1 MNIQRKVEKMK
12 KLRLDLENCY
22 GIKRMKETI
31 EYSNNNVS
39 IIYAPNGTMKSSLA
53 KTFEAIRDDRQV
65 EEKIYGFKSSCSIS
79 DEDNVAISKE
89 QIIVINPF
97 DENAYEGQ
105 GLLMANEPLRK
116 AYLKIHDSIESKKES
131 LYSKIKEKFGYSNR
145 NNFDVKNTM
154 LNDWGLTVKK
164 EYDCLI
170 KIKELLHDPMM
181 NCSLHEDDID
191 YASLFNDKV
200 YSMMKTGKTG
210 ELIEEYENKYRE
222 LVDKSL
228 YMQQGIIDHNNYGNI
243 SNALNANGFFAANN
257 EVVLKAKDGS
267 TSITLKEQ
275 KELDDLI
282 KKEKEQVLNSR
293 EIKELFEKINK
304 AISKNKDTQAFNAF
318 LQTHQ
323 DIIVEYKD
331 IDLFKKKVWV
341 KVFLYYERLLDE
353 LIDDYNKA
361 QEDLKKL
368 RDDAREQVTDW
379 KKALDLFKE
388 RFFVPFSIE
397 PSNQEDVI
405 LNMELPSFKYIFSDS
420 RGEKEVTKDNLLNIL
435 STGERRAYYILNMI
449 FQILVAKK
457 QGKECLVVLDDIS
470 ESFDYK
476 NKYAIIEYISDI
488 SEYTDANG
496 EKLFKIL
503 LLTHNFD
510 FYRTVSS
517 RITKRGNSF
526 IAFVDSD
533 KIKLEKGQYTKNIF
547 MHYKN
552 TLVKKYS
559 DNIMVA
565 SIPFVRNLIEYT
577 EGDDNEDYLTLTS
590 VLHYKENTRE
600 ITLNQIQD
608 IFNKYWCKKEPT
620 TFAVGRE
627 SELVYDILMQESEKI
642 TDIEKL
648 EIENKLILSMAIR
661 LIGEEYMQN
670 KIISDVANG
679 KDILKG
685 IFSNKNQSAWLI
697 KEYKK
702 HINDDAMNT
711 LEIVAMITPENIHLN
726 SFMFEPI
733 LDMSLKY
740 LYKIYN
746 DVKRCHSFNYQ

>member
-1 MNIQRKVEKMK
+1 MQELK
-12 KLRLDLENCY
+12 LDLENCY
-22 GIKRMKETI
+22 GIKKMNETI
-31 EYSNNNVS
+31 DYSNNNVA

-116 AYLKIHDSIESKKES
+116 AYLNIHDSIESKKES

-181 NCSLHEDDID
+181 NCQLHEDDID

-282 KKEKEQVLNSR
+282 KKEKEQVLNSK

-304 AISKNKDTQAFNAF
+304 TISKNKDTQAFNAF

-341 KVFLYYERLLDE
+341 KVFFYYEHLLDE

-420 RGEKEVTKDNLLNIL
+420 RGKKEVTKDNLLNVL

-488 SEYTDANG
+488 SEYTDAND

-642 TDIEKL
+642 KYIEKL
-648 EIENKLILSMAIR
+648 DIENKLILSMAIR
-661 LIGEEYMQN
+661 LMGEEYMQN
-670 KIISDVANG
+670 KIISDLSNG
-679 KDILKG
+679 QDILKD
-685 IFSNKNQSAWLI
+685 IFSKKNQSAWLI

-733 LDMSLKY
+733 LDMSLKH

-746 DVKRCHSFNYQ
+746 DVKALS

>member
-1 MNIQRKVEKMK
+1 MQ
-12 KLRLDLENCY
+12 KLKLDLQNCY
-22 GIKRMKETI
+22 GIKQMNETI
-31 EYSNNNVS
+31 DYSNNNVA

-65 EEKIYGFKSSCSIS
+65 EEKIYGLKSLYSIS
-79 DEDNVAISKE
+79 DEDNVALSKE
-89 QIIVINPF
+89 KIIVINPF

-105 GLLMANEPLRK
+105 GLLMANEPLRI
-116 AYLKIHDSIESKKES
+116 AYLNIHATIESKKES
-131 LYSKIKEKFGYSNR
+131 LYSKIKETLGYSNR

-154 LNDWGLTVKK
+154 LNDWGFTVRK
-164 EYDCLI
+164 EYDCLNTI
-170 KIKELLHDPMM
+170 KDLLHDPIMK
-181 NCSLHEDDID
+181 CSLHEDDID

-200 YSMMKTGKTG
+200 YLMMKNGETG
-210 ELIEEYENKYRE
+210 ELLEEYEKKYRE

-243 SNALNANGFFAANN
+243 SIALNANGFFAANN

-267 TSITLKEQ
+267 TSKTLKGQ

-282 KKEKEQVLNSR
+282 NKEKEQVLNSK
-293 EIKELFEKINK
+293 EIIDLFEKINK

-341 KVFLYYERLLDE
+341 KAFLYYEHLLDE
-353 LIDDYNKA
+353 LINDYNKA

-420 RGEKEVTKDNLLNIL
+420 RGKKEVTKDDLLNVL

-457 QGKECLVVLDDIS
+457 QGKECFVVLDDIS

-488 SEYTDANG
+488 SEYTDAND

-517 RITKRGNSF
+517 RITKPGNSF
-526 IAFVDSD
+526 IAFADSD

-547 MHYKN
+547 MYYKKS
-552 TLVKKYS
+552 LVNKYS

-590 VLHYKENTRE
+590 VLHYKENTRK
-600 ITLNQIQD
+600 ITLKQIQD
-608 IFNKYWCKKEPT
+608 IFNKYWFKKEPT
-620 TFAVGRE
+620 TFAVDRE
-627 SELVYDILMQESEKI
+627 SESVYDILIQESEKI

-702 HINDDAMNT
+702 HINDDAMNI

-733 LDMSLKY
+733 LDMSLKH
-740 LYKIYN
+740 LYKIYY
-746 DVKRCHSFNYQ
+746 DVKALL

>member
-1 MNIQRKVEKMK
+1 MK
-12 KLRLDLENCY
+12 KLKIDLENCY
-22 GIKRMKETI
+22 GIKRMNETI
-31 EYSNNNVS
+31 DYSNNNVS

-53 KTFEAIRDDRQV
+53 KTFEAIKDDKQV
-65 EEKIYGFKSSCSIS
+65 EERIYGFKSSCNIS
-79 DEDNVAISKE
+79 DEDNATISKD

-105 GLLMANEPLRK
+105 GLLMANESLRK
-116 AYLKIHDSIESKKES
+116 AYLDIHESIDSKKES
-131 LYSKIKEKFGYSNR
+131 LYSRIKEALGYSTR
-145 NNFDVKNTM
+145 SSFDVKNTM
-154 LNDWGLTVKK
+154 LNDWELTAKN

-170 KIKELLHDPMM
+170 NIQGLLHDPQMA
-181 NCSLHEDDID
+181 CSLHEDDLD
-191 YASLFNDKV
+191 YALLFNDKV
-200 YSMMKTGKTG
+200 YSMMKTGTTAD
-210 ELIEEYENKYRE
+210 LIEEYENKYRE

-243 SNALNANGFFAANN
+243 SNALDTNGFFAANN
-257 EVVLKAKDGS
+257 EVILKAKDGS
-267 TSITLKEQ
+267 ESITLKNQ
-275 KELDDLI
+275 KELDDII
-282 KKEKEQVLNSR
+282 KKEKEQVLNSK

-304 AISKNKDTQAFNAF
+304 AISKSKDTQAFNAF
-318 LQTHQ
+318 LQTHP
-323 DIIVEYKD
+323 DIIVECKN

-341 KVFLYYERLLDE
+341 KAFLCYEHLLDE
-353 LIDDYNKA
+353 LINDYNAA
-361 QEDLKKL
+361 QEELRKL
-368 RDDAREQVTDW
+368 RDDARDQVTDW

-388 RFFVPFSIE
+388 RFFVPFSIY

-405 LNMELPSFKYIFSDS
+405 LNMEMPSFKYIFSDS
-420 RGEKEVTKDNLLNIL
+420 RGEKEVSKDDLLDVL

-449 FQILVAKK
+449 FQILVAKE
-457 QGKECLVVLDDIS
+457 QGKEYMLVLDDIS

-496 EKLFKIL
+496 DKVFKIL

-517 RITKRGNSF
+517 RITKPGNAF

-547 MHYKN
+547 RHYKKELLN
-552 TLVKKYS
+552 NYS

-577 EGDDNEDYLTLTS
+577 EGVDNEDYLTLTS
-590 VLHYKENTRE
+590 VLHYKENTRA

-608 IFNKYWCKKEPT
+608 IFNKYWCKNEPT
-620 TFAVGRE
+620 AFAAGRE
-627 SELVYDILMQESEKI
+627 DVLVYDILMQESEKI

-661 LIGEEYMQN
+661 LKGEAHMQKKLKDNLPNGQEILNDIFN
-670 KIISDVANG
+670 KN
-679 KDILKG
+679 
-685 IFSNKNQSAWLI
+685 NQSARLI
-697 KEYKK
+697 KEYRK
-702 HINDDAMNT
+702 HINDKAMNT

-740 LYKIYN
+740 LYKTYN
-746 DVKRCHSFNYQ
+746 DVKALE

>member
-1 MNIQRKVEKMK
+1 MQELK
-12 KLRLDLENCY
+12 LDLENCY
-22 GIKRMKETI
+22 GIKKMKETI
-31 EYSNNNVS
+31 DYSNNNVA

-116 AYLKIHDSIESKKES
+116 AYLNIHDSIESKKES

-154 LNDWGLTVKK
+154 LNDWGFAVKK

-170 KIKELLHDPMM
+170 KIKELLHDPMI
-181 NCSLHEDDID
+181 NCPLHEDDID

-282 KKEKEQVLNSR
+282 KKGKEQVLNSK

-420 RGEKEVTKDNLLNIL
+420 RGEKEVTKDNLLNVL

-488 SEYTDANG
+488 SEYTDAND

-533 KIKLEKGQYTKNIF
+533 RIKLEKGQYTKNIF

-661 LIGEEYMQN
+661 LMGEEYMQN
-670 KIISDVANG
+670 KIISDLSNG
-679 KDILKG
+679 QDILKD
-685 IFSNKNQSAWLI
+685 IFSKKNQSAWLI

-702 HINDDAMNT
+702 HINDDAINT

-733 LDMSLKY
+733 LDMSLKH

-746 DVKRCHSFNYQ
+746 DVKALS

>member
-1 MNIQRKVEKMK
+1 MFKLTRKVGKMQ
-12 KLRLDLENCY
+12 KLKLDLENCY
-22 GIKRMKETI
+22 GIKKMNETI
-31 EYSNNNVS
+31 DYLNNNVA

-79 DEDNVAISKE
+79 DEYNIAISKE
-89 QIIVINPF
+89 EIIVINPF

-116 AYLKIHDSIESKKES
+116 AYLNIHDSIESKKES

-154 LNDWGLTVKK
+154 LNDWELTAKK

-170 KIKELLHDPMM
+170 KIKKLLHDPIM
-181 NCSLHEDDID
+181 NCPLPEDDID

-243 SNALNANGFFAANN
+243 SNALNANGFFVANN

-282 KKEKEQVLNSR
+282 KKEKEQVLNSK

-304 AISKNKDTQAFNAF
+304 AISKNKDTQAFNVF

-341 KVFLYYERLLDE
+341 KVFLYYEYLLDE

-420 RGEKEVTKDNLLNIL
+420 RGEKEVTKDNLLNVL

-457 QGKECLVVLDDIS
+457 QGKECLIVLDDIS

-488 SEYTDANG
+488 SEYTDAND
-496 EKLFKIL
+496 EKSFKIL

-517 RITKRGNSF
+517 RITKPGNSF

-533 KIKLEKGQYTKNIF
+533 RIRLEKGQYTKNIF

-590 VLHYKENTRE
+590 VLHYKENTEE

-608 IFNKYWCKKEPT
+608 IFNKYWFKKEPT
-620 TFAVGRE
+620 TFAEGRE
-627 SELVYDILMQESEKI
+627 SELVYHILMQESEKI

-661 LIGEEYMQN
+661 LISEAYMQN
-670 KIISDVANG
+670 KIISDLSNG
-679 KDILKG
+679 QDILKD
-685 IFSNKNQSAWLI
+685 IFSKKNQSAWLI

-733 LDMSLKY
+733 LDMSLKH

-746 DVKRCHSFNYQ
+746 DVKALS

>member
-1 MNIQRKVEKMK
+1 MQ
-12 KLRLDLENCY
+12 KLKLDLQNCY
-22 GIKRMKETI
+22 GIKQMNETI
-31 EYSNNNVS
+31 DYSNNNVA

-65 EEKIYGFKSSCSIS
+65 EEKIYGLKSLYSIS
-79 DEDNVAISKE
+79 DEDNVALSKE
-89 QIIVINPF
+89 KIIVINPF

-105 GLLMANEPLRK
+105 GLLMANEPLRI
-116 AYLKIHDSIESKKES
+116 AYLNIHATIESKKES
-131 LYSKIKEKFGYSNR
+131 LYSKIKETLGYSNR

-154 LNDWGLTVKK
+154 LNDWGFTVRK
-164 EYDCLI
+164 EYDCLNTI
-170 KIKELLHDPMM
+170 KDLLHDPIMK
-181 NCSLHEDDID
+181 CSLHEDDID

-200 YSMMKTGKTG
+200 YLMMKNGETG
-210 ELIEEYENKYRE
+210 ELLEEYEKKYRE

-243 SNALNANGFFAANN
+243 SIALNANGFFAANN

-267 TSITLKEQ
+267 TSKTLKGQ

-282 KKEKEQVLNSR
+282 NKEKEQVLNSK
-293 EIKELFEKINK
+293 EIIVLFEKINK

-341 KVFLYYERLLDE
+341 KAFLYYEHLLDE
-353 LIDDYNKA
+353 LINDYNKA

-420 RGEKEVTKDNLLNIL
+420 RGKKEVTKDDLLNVL

-457 QGKECLVVLDDIS
+457 QGKECFVVLDDIS

-488 SEYTDANG
+488 SEYTDAND

-517 RITKRGNSF
+517 RITKPGNSF
-526 IAFVDSD
+526 IAFADSD

-547 MHYKN
+547 MYYKKS
-552 TLVKKYS
+552 LVNKYS

-590 VLHYKENTRE
+590 VLHYKENTRK
-600 ITLNQIQD
+600 ITLKQIQD
-608 IFNKYWCKKEPT
+608 IFNKYWFKKEPT
-620 TFAVGRE
+620 TFAVDRE
-627 SELVYDILMQESEKI
+627 SESVYDILIQESEKI

-733 LDMSLKY
+733 LDMSLKH
-740 LYKIYN
+740 LYKIYY
-746 DVKRCHSFNYQ
+746 DVKALL

>member
-1 MNIQRKVEKMK
+1 MQALK
-12 KLRLDLENCY
+12 LDLENCY
-22 GIKRMKETI
+22 GIKKMNETI
-31 EYSNNNVS
+31 DYSNNNVA

-116 AYLKIHDSIESKKES
+116 AYLNIHDSIEFKKEL

-181 NCSLHEDDID
+181 NCQLHEDDID

-282 KKEKEQVLNSR
+282 KKEKEQVLNSK

-368 RDDAREQVTDW
+368 RDDARKQVTDW

-420 RGEKEVTKDNLLNIL
+420 RGEKEVTKDNLLNVL

-488 SEYTDANG
+488 SEYIDAND

-608 IFNKYWCKKEPT
+608 IFNKYWCKNEPT

-627 SELVYDILMQESEKI
+627 SELVYDVLMQESKKI

-661 LIGEEYMQN
+661 LMGEEYMQN
-670 KIISDVANG
+670 KIISDLSNG
-679 KDILKG
+679 QDILKD
-685 IFSNKNQSAWLI
+685 IFSKKNQSAWLI

-733 LDMSLKY
+733 LDMSLKH

-746 DVKRCHSFNYQ
+746 DVRALS

>member
-1 MNIQRKVEKMK
+1 MQELQMN
-12 KLRLDLENCY
+12 LENCY
-22 GIKRMKETI
+22 GIKKLNKTI
-31 EYSNNNVS
+31 DYSNNNVA

-65 EEKIYGFKSSCSIS
+65 EEKVYGLKSLCNIS
-79 DEDNVAISKE
+79 DEDNVALSKE

-105 GLLMANEPLRK
+105 GLLMANESLRK
-116 AYLKIHDSIESKKES
+116 AYLSIHDSIESKKEL
-131 LYSKIKEKFGYSNR
+131 LYSKIKEKFGYSTR
-145 NNFDVKNTM
+145 SNFDVKNIM
-154 LNDWGLTVKK
+154 LNDWGLTSKK

-170 KIKELLHDPMM
+170 NIKELLHDPVMA
-181 NCSLHEDDID
+181 CSLHEDDLE

-200 YSMMKTGKTG
+200 YLMMKTGKTG

-243 SNALNANGFFAANN
+243 SNALNTNGFFAANN
-257 EVVLKAKDGS
+257 EVILKAKDGS
-267 TSITLKEQ
+267 ASITLKEQ

-282 KKEKEQVLNSR
+282 KKEKEQVLDSK
-293 EIKELFEKINK
+293 EIKDLFEKINK
-304 AISKNKDTQAFNAF
+304 AISKNKDTQAFNTF

-341 KVFLYYERLLDE
+341 KAFLYYEHLLDE
-353 LIDDYNKA
+353 LIDNYNKA
-361 QEDLKKL
+361 QKNLKKL
-368 RDDAREQVTDW
+368 RDDAKEQVTDW

-420 RGEKEVTKDNLLNIL
+420 RGKKEVTKDNLLNVL

-457 QGKECLVVLDDIS
+457 QGKECFVILDDIS

-488 SEYTDANG
+488 SEYTDTNG

-547 MHYKN
+547 MHYKKS
-552 TLVKKYS
+552 LVQSYS

-577 EGDDNEDYLTLTS
+577 EGDDNEDYLILTS
-590 VLHYKENTRE
+590 VLHYKENTRQ

-608 IFNKYWCKKEPT
+608 IFNKYWCKKEPV
-620 TFAVGRE
+620 TFAKGRE
-627 SELVYDILMQESEKI
+627 NEMVYDVLMQESEKI

-661 LIGEEYMQN
+661 LIGESYMQN
-670 KIISDVANG
+670 KIVSDLSNG
-679 KDILKG
+679 HDILKD
-685 IFSNKNQSAWLI
+685 IFSKKNQSARLI
-697 KEYKK
+697 KAYKK
-702 HINDDAMNT
+702 YINDGAMNT

-733 LDMSLKY
+733 LDMSLKH

-746 DVKRCHSFNYQ
+746 DVKALS

>member
-1 MNIQRKVEKMK
+1 MQELK
-12 KLRLDLENCY
+12 LDLENCY
-22 GIKRMKETI
+22 GIKKMNETI
-31 EYSNNNVS
+31 DYSNNNVA

-116 AYLKIHDSIESKKES
+116 AYLNIHDSIESKKES

-181 NCSLHEDDID
+181 NCQLHEDDID

-282 KKEKEQVLNSR
+282 KKEKEQVLNSK

-353 LIDDYNKA
+353 LIYDYNKA

-420 RGEKEVTKDNLLNIL
+420 RGEKEVTKDNLLNVL

-488 SEYTDANG
+488 SEYTYAND

-577 EGDDNEDYLTLTS
+577 EGADNEDYLTLTS

-608 IFNKYWCKKEPT
+608 IFNKYWCKKAPT

-661 LIGEEYMQN
+661 LMGEEYMQN
-670 KIISDVANG
+670 KIIYDLSNG
-679 KDILKG
+679 QDILKD
-685 IFSNKNQSAWLI
+685 IFSKKNQSAWLI

-733 LDMSLKY
+733 LDMSLKH

-746 DVKRCHSFNYQ
+746 DVKALS

>member
-1 MNIQRKVEKMK
+1 MQ
-12 KLRLDLENCY
+12 KLKLDLQNCY
-22 GIKRMKETI
+22 GIKQMNETI
-31 EYSNNNVS
+31 DYSNNNVA

-65 EEKIYGFKSSCSIS
+65 EEKIYGLKSLYSIS
-79 DEDNVAISKE
+79 DEDNVALSKE
-89 QIIVINPF
+89 KIIVINPF

-105 GLLMANEPLRK
+105 GLLMANETLRI
-116 AYLKIHDSIESKKES
+116 AYLNIHATIESKKES
-131 LYSKIKEKFGYSNR
+131 LYSKIKETLGYSNR

-154 LNDWGLTVKK
+154 LNDWGFTVRK
-164 EYDCLI
+164 EYDCLNTI
-170 KIKELLHDPMM
+170 KDLLHDPIMK
-181 NCSLHEDDID
+181 CSLHEDDID

-200 YSMMKTGKTG
+200 YLMMKNGETG
-210 ELIEEYENKYRE
+210 ELLEEYEKKYRE

-243 SNALNANGFFAANN
+243 SIALNANGFFAANN

-267 TSITLKEQ
+267 TSKTLKGQ

-282 KKEKEQVLNSR
+282 NKEKEQVLNSK
-293 EIKELFEKINK
+293 EIIDLFEKINK

-341 KVFLYYERLLDE
+341 KAFLYYEHLLDE
-353 LIDDYNKA
+353 LINDYNKA

-420 RGEKEVTKDNLLNIL
+420 RGKKEVTKDDLLNVL

-457 QGKECLVVLDDIS
+457 QGKECFVVLDDIS

-488 SEYTDANG
+488 SEYTDAND

-517 RITKRGNSF
+517 RITKPGNSF
-526 IAFVDSD
+526 IAFADSD

-547 MHYKN
+547 MYYKKS
-552 TLVKKYS
+552 LVNKYS

-590 VLHYKENTRE
+590 VLHYKENTRK
-600 ITLNQIQD
+600 ITLKQIQD
-608 IFNKYWCKKEPT
+608 IFNKYWFKKEPT
-620 TFAVGRE
+620 TFAVDRE
-627 SELVYDILMQESEKI
+627 SESVYDILIQESEKI

-733 LDMSLKY
+733 LDMSLKH
-740 LYKIYN
+740 LYKIYY
-746 DVKRCHSFNYQ
+746 DVKALL

>member
-1 MNIQRKVEKMK
+1 MQELK
-12 KLRLDLENCY
+12 LDLENCY
-22 GIKRMKETI
+22 GIKKMNETI
-31 EYSNNNVS
+31 DYSNNNVA

-116 AYLKIHDSIESKKES
+116 AYLNIHDSIESKKES

-164 EYDCLI
+164 EYNCLI

-181 NCSLHEDDID
+181 NCQLHEDDID

-243 SNALNANGFFAANN
+243 SNALNANGFFVANN

-275 KELDDLI
+275 RELDDLI
-282 KKEKEQVLNSR
+282 KKEKEQVLNSK

-420 RGEKEVTKDNLLNIL
+420 RGEKEVTKDNLLNVL

-488 SEYTDANG
+488 SEYTDAND

-661 LIGEEYMQN
+661 LMGEEYMQN
-670 KIISDVANG
+670 KIISDLSNG
-679 KDILKG
+679 QDILKD
-685 IFSNKNQSAWLI
+685 IFSKKNQSAWLI

-702 HINDDAMNT
+702 YINDNAMNT

-733 LDMSLKY
+733 LDMSLKH

-746 DVKRCHSFNYQ
+746 DVKALS

>member
-1 MNIQRKVEKMK
+1 MQELQMN
-12 KLRLDLENCY
+12 LENCY
-22 GIKRMKETI
+22 GIKKLNETI
-31 EYSNNNVS
+31 DYSNNNVA

-65 EEKIYGFKSSCSIS
+65 EEKVYGLKSLCNIS
-79 DEDNVAISKE
+79 DEDNVALSKE

-105 GLLMANEPLRK
+105 GLLMANESLRK
-116 AYLKIHDSIESKKES
+116 AYLNIHDSIESKKES

-181 NCSLHEDDID
+181 NCPLHEDDID

-210 ELIEEYENKYRE
+210 KLIEEYENKYRE

-282 KKEKEQVLNSR
+282 KKEKEQVLNSK

-323 DIIVEYKD
+323 DIIAEYKD

-420 RGEKEVTKDNLLNIL
+420 RGEKEVTKDNLLNVL

-488 SEYTDANG
+488 SEYTDVND

-533 KIKLEKGQYTKNIF
+533 RIKLEKGQYTKNIF

-642 TDIEKL
+642 IDIEKL

-661 LIGEEYMQN
+661 LIGESYMQN
-670 KIISDVANG
+670 KIASDLSNG
-679 KDILKG
+679 HDILKD
-685 IFSNKNQSAWLI
+685 IFSKKNQSAWLI
-697 KEYKK
+697 KAYKK
-702 HINDDAMNT
+702 YINDGAMNT

-733 LDMSLKY
+733 LDMSLKH

-746 DVKRCHSFNYQ
+746 DVKALS

>member
-1 MNIQRKVEKMK
+1 MQ
-12 KLRLDLENCY
+12 KLKLDLQNCY
-22 GIKRMKETI
+22 GIKQMNETI
-31 EYSNNNVS
+31 DYSNNNVA

-65 EEKIYGFKSSCSIS
+65 EEKIYGLKNLYSIS
-79 DEDNVAISKE
+79 DEDNVALSKE
-89 QIIVINPF
+89 KIIVINPF

-105 GLLMANEPLRK
+105 GLLMANEPLRI
-116 AYLKIHDSIESKKES
+116 AYLNIHATIESKKES
-131 LYSKIKEKFGYSNR
+131 LYSKIKETLGYSNR

-154 LNDWGLTVKK
+154 LNDWGFTVRK
-164 EYDCLI
+164 EYDCLNTI
-170 KIKELLHDPMM
+170 KDLLHDPIMK
-181 NCSLHEDDID
+181 CSLHEDDID

-200 YSMMKTGKTG
+200 YLMMKNGETG
-210 ELIEEYENKYRE
+210 ELLEEYEKKYRE

-243 SNALNANGFFAANN
+243 SIALNANGFFAANN

-267 TSITLKEQ
+267 TSKTLKGQ

-282 KKEKEQVLNSR
+282 NKEKEQVLNSK
-293 EIKELFEKINK
+293 EIIDLFEKINK

-341 KVFLYYERLLDE
+341 KAFLYYEHLLDE
-353 LIDDYNKA
+353 LINDYNKA

-420 RGEKEVTKDNLLNIL
+420 RGKKEVTKDDLLNVL

-457 QGKECLVVLDDIS
+457 QGKECFVVLDDIS

-488 SEYTDANG
+488 SEYTDAND

-517 RITKRGNSF
+517 RITKPGNSF
-526 IAFVDSD
+526 IAFADSD

-547 MHYKN
+547 MYYKKS
-552 TLVKKYS
+552 LVNKYS

-577 EGDDNEDYLTLTS
+577 EGNDNEDYLTLTS
-590 VLHYKENTRE
+590 VLHYKENTRK
-600 ITLNQIQD
+600 ITLKQIQD
-608 IFNKYWCKKEPT
+608 IFNKYWFKKEPT
-620 TFAVGRE
+620 TFAVDRE
-627 SELVYDILMQESEKI
+627 SESVYDILIQESEKI

-733 LDMSLKY
+733 LDMSLKH
-740 LYKIYN
+740 LYKIYY
-746 DVKRCHSFNYQ
+746 DVKALL

>member
-1 MNIQRKVEKMK
+1 MQELQMN
-12 KLRLDLENCY
+12 LENCY
-22 GIKRMKETI
+22 GIKKLNETI
-31 EYSNNNVS
+31 DYSNNNVA

-65 EEKIYGFKSSCSIS
+65 EEKVYGLKSLCNIS
-79 DEDNVAISKE
+79 DEDNVALSKE

-105 GLLMANEPLRK
+105 GLLMANESLRK
-116 AYLKIHDSIESKKES
+116 AYLNIHDSIESKKES

-181 NCSLHEDDID
+181 NCPLHEDDID

-282 KKEKEQVLNSR
+282 KKEKEQVLNSK

-323 DIIVEYKD
+323 DIIAEYKD

-420 RGEKEVTKDNLLNIL
+420 RGEKEVTKDNLLNVL

-488 SEYTDANG
+488 SEYTDVND

-533 KIKLEKGQYTKNIF
+533 RIKLEKGQYTKNIF

-642 TDIEKL
+642 IDIEKL

-661 LIGEEYMQN
+661 LIGESYMQN
-670 KIISDVANG
+670 KIASDLSNG
-679 KDILKG
+679 HDILKD
-685 IFSNKNQSAWLI
+685 IFSKKNQSAWLI
-697 KEYKK
+697 KAYKK
-702 HINDDAMNT
+702 YINDGAMNT
-711 LEIVAMITPENIHLN
+711 LEIVAMITAENIHLN

-733 LDMSLKY
+733 LDMSLKH

-746 DVKRCHSFNYQ
+746 DVKALS

>member
-1 MNIQRKVEKMK
+1 MQELK
-12 KLRLDLENCY
+12 LDLENCY
-22 GIKRMKETI
+22 GIKKMEETI
-31 EYSNNNVS
+31 DYSNNNVA

-53 KTFEAIRDDRQV
+53 KTFEAIKDDRQV
-65 EEKIYGFKSSCSIS
+65 EEKIYGFKSLCSIT
-79 DEDNVAISKE
+79 DEENVAVLKE

-97 DENAYEGQ
+97 DENAFEGQ
-105 GLLMANEPLRK
+105 GLLMANDQLRK
-116 AYLKIHDSIESKKES
+116 EYLNIHNSIESKKES

-154 LNDWGLTVKK
+154 LNDWGLSVKE

-170 KIKELLHDPMM
+170 KIQELLHDKSMRCLL
-181 NCSLHEDDID
+181 NEDDLD

-228 YMQQGIIDHNNYGNI
+228 YMQQGVIDHNNYDNI
-243 SNALNANGFFAANN
+243 SNALNNNGFFTAHN
-257 EVVLKAKDGS
+257 EVTLKAKDGS

-275 KELDDLI
+275 KELDDLL
-282 KKEKEQVLNSR
+282 KKEKEQVLNSK

-304 AISKNKDTQAFNAF
+304 AISKNKDTQAFNSF

-323 DIIVEYKD
+323 HIIVEYKD

-341 KVFLYYERLLDE
+341 KVFLCYEHLLEE

-361 QEDLKKL
+361 HEDLKKL
-368 RDDAREQVTDW
+368 RDEAREQVTDW

-388 RFFVPFSIE
+388 RFFVPFLIE

-405 LNMELPSFKYIFSDS
+405 LNMELPSFKYIFLDS
-420 RGEKEVTKDNLLNIL
+420 RGKKEVSKDNLLNVL
-435 STGERRAYYILNMI
+435 STGERRAYYILNMV

-457 QGKECLVVLDDIS
+457 QGKEYLIVLDDIS

-488 SEYTDANG
+488 SEYTDAND

-526 IAFVDSD
+526 IAYIDSD

-547 MHYKN
+547 MNYKN
-552 TLVKKYS
+552 SLVKNYR

-577 EGDDNEDYLTLTS
+577 EGENNEDYLTLTS
-590 VLHYKENTRE
+590 LLHYKENTKQ
-600 ITLNQIQD
+600 ITLNQIQE

-620 TFAVGRE
+620 TFAADRE
-627 SELVYDILMQESEKI
+627 NELVYDILMQESEKI
-642 TDIEKL
+642 SDIEKL
-648 EIENKLILSMAIR
+648 EIENKLILSMSIR
-661 LIGEEYMQN
+661 LLGEKYMQDR
-670 KIISDVANG
+670 IISALSNG
-679 KDILKG
+679 QDILKDV
-685 IFSNKNQSAWLI
+685 FSKNNQSAWLL

-702 HINDDAMNT
+702 RMNDDAMNT
-711 LEIVAMITPENIHLN
+711 LETVAMITPENIHLN

-746 DVKRCHSFNYQ
+746 EVKALI

>member
-1 MNIQRKVEKMK
+1 MQELK
-12 KLRLDLENCY
+12 LDLENCY
-22 GIKRMKETI
+22 GIKKMNETI
-31 EYSNNNVS
+31 DYSNNNVA

-79 DEDNVAISKE
+79 DEDNGAISKE

-116 AYLKIHDSIESKKES
+116 AYLNIHDSIESKKES

-181 NCSLHEDDID
+181 NCQLHEDDID

-282 KKEKEQVLNSR
+282 KKEKEQVLNSK

-341 KVFLYYERLLDE
+341 KVFLYYEHLLDE

-420 RGEKEVTKDNLLNIL
+420 RGKKEVTKDNLLNVL

-488 SEYTDANG
+488 SEYTDAND

-661 LIGEEYMQN
+661 LMGEEYMQN
-670 KIISDVANG
+670 KIISDLSNG
-679 KDILKG
+679 QDILKD
-685 IFSNKNQSAWLI
+685 IFSKKNQSAWLI

-733 LDMSLKY
+733 LDMSLKH

-746 DVKRCHSFNYQ
+746 DVKALS

>member
-1 MNIQRKVEKMK
+1 MQELK
-12 KLRLDLENCY
+12 LDLENCY
-22 GIKRMKETI
+22 GIKKMNETI
-31 EYSNNNVS
+31 DYSNNNVA

-79 DEDNVAISKE
+79 DENNVAILKE

-116 AYLKIHDSIESKKES
+116 AYLNIHDSIESKKES

-154 LNDWGLTVKK
+154 LSDWGLTVKK

-170 KIKELLHDPMM
+170 KIKELLHNPIM
-181 NCSLHEDDID
+181 NCPLHEDDID

-200 YSMMKTGKTG
+200 YSMMKTGRTG

-257 EVVLKAKDGS
+257 EVILKAKDGS

-282 KKEKEQVLNSR
+282 KKEKEQVLNSK

-304 AISKNKDTQAFNAF
+304 AISKNKDTKAFNAF

-331 IDLFKKKVWV
+331 IDLFKRKVWV
-341 KVFLYYERLLDE
+341 KVFLYYEHLLDE

-420 RGEKEVTKDNLLNIL
+420 RGKKEVTKDNLLNVL

-457 QGKECLVVLDDIS
+457 QGKECLIVLDDIS

-488 SEYTDANG
+488 SEYTDTND
-496 EKLFKIL
+496 EKIFKIL

-552 TLVKKYS
+552 TLVEKYS

-590 VLHYKENTRE
+590 VLHYKENTKK

-608 IFNKYWCKKEPT
+608 IFNKYWCKKNPLHLQQ
-620 TFAVGRE
+620 V
-627 SELVYDILMQESEKI
+627 EKV
-642 TDIEKL
+642 
-648 EIENKLILSMAIR
+648 N
-661 LIGEEYMQN
+661 
-670 KIISDVANG
+670 
-679 KDILKG
+679 
-685 IFSNKNQSAWLI
+685 
-697 KEYKK
+697 
-702 HINDDAMNT
+702 
-711 LEIVAMITPENIHLN
+711 
-726 SFMFEPI
+726 
-733 LDMSLKY
+733 
-740 LYKIYN
+740 
-746 DVKRCHSFNYQ
+746 

>member
-1 MNIQRKVEKMK
+1 MQELK
-12 KLRLDLENCY
+12 LDLENCY
-22 GIKRMKETI
+22 GIKKMNETI
-31 EYSNNNVS
+31 DYSNNNVA

-53 KTFEAIRDDRQV
+53 KTFEAIRDERQV

-116 AYLKIHDSIESKKES
+116 AYLNIHDSIESKKES

-170 KIKELLHDPMM
+170 KIKELLHDSMM
-181 NCSLHEDDID
+181 NCQLHEDDID

-275 KELDDLI
+275 KELDDLV
-282 KKEKEQVLNSR
+282 KKEKEQVLNSK

-304 AISKNKDTQAFNAF
+304 EISKNKDTQAFNAF

-420 RGEKEVTKDNLLNIL
+420 RGEKEVTKDNLLNVL

-488 SEYTDANG
+488 SEYTDAND

-627 SELVYDILMQESEKI
+627 SELIYDILMQESEKI

-661 LIGEEYMQN
+661 LMGEEYMQN
-670 KIISDVANG
+670 KIISDLLNG
-679 KDILKG
+679 QDILKD
-685 IFSNKNQSAWLI
+685 IFSKKNQSAWLI

-733 LDMSLKY
+733 LDMSLKH

-746 DVKRCHSFNYQ
+746 DVKALS

>member
-1 MNIQRKVEKMK
+1 MQ
-12 KLRLDLENCY
+12 KLKLDLQNCY
-22 GIKRMKETI
+22 GIKQMNETI
-31 EYSNNNVS
+31 DYSNNNVA

-65 EEKIYGFKSSCSIS
+65 EEKIYGLKSLYSIS
-79 DEDNVAISKE
+79 DEDNVALSKE
-89 QIIVINPF
+89 KIIVINPF

-105 GLLMANEPLRK
+105 GLLMANEALRE
-116 AYLKIHDSIESKKES
+116 AYQNIHDSIESKKES
-131 LYSKIKEKFGYSNR
+131 LYSKIKEKFGYSTR
-145 NNFDVKNTM
+145 SNFDVKNIM
-154 LNDWGLTVKK
+154 LNDWGLTSKK

-170 KIKELLHDPMM
+170 NIKELLHDPVMA
-181 NCSLHEDDID
+181 CSLYEDDLE

-243 SNALNANGFFAANN
+243 SDALNANGFFAANN
-257 EVVLKAKDGS
+257 EVILKAKDGS
-267 TSITLKEQ
+267 ASITLKEQ

-282 KKEKEQVLNSR
+282 KKEKEQVLDSK
-293 EIKELFEKINK
+293 EIKDLFEKINK
-304 AISKNKDTQAFNAF
+304 AISKNKDTQAFNTF

-341 KVFLYYERLLDE
+341 KAFLYYEYLLDE

-361 QEDLKKL
+361 QEDLKNL

-420 RGEKEVTKDNLLNIL
+420 RGEKEVTKDNLLNVL

-457 QGKECLVVLDDIS
+457 QGKECFVVLDDIS

-488 SEYTDANG
+488 SEYTDTNG

-533 KIKLEKGQYTKNIF
+533 QIKLEKGQYTKNIF
-547 MHYKN
+547 MHYKKS
-552 TLVKKYS
+552 LVQSYS

-577 EGDDNEDYLTLTS
+577 EGDDNEDYLILTS
-590 VLHYKENTRE
+590 VLHYKENTRQ

-608 IFNKYWCKKEPT
+608 IFNKYWCKKEPV
-620 TFAVGRE
+620 TFAKGRE
-627 SELVYDILMQESEKI
+627 NEMVYDVLMQESEKI

-661 LIGEEYMQN
+661 LIGESYMQN
-670 KIISDVANG
+670 KIVSDLSNG
-679 KDILKG
+679 HDILKD
-685 IFSNKNQSAWLI
+685 IFSKKNQSAWLI
-697 KEYKK
+697 KAYKK
-702 HINDDAMNT
+702 YINDGAMNT

-733 LDMSLKY
+733 LDMSLKH
-740 LYKIYN
+740 LYNLYN
-746 DVKRCHSFNYQ
+746 DVKGL

>member
-1 MNIQRKVEKMK
+1 MQKLQMN
-12 KLRLDLENCY
+12 LENCY
-22 GIKRMKETI
+22 GIKKLNKI
-31 EYSNNNVS
+31 IDYSNNNVA

-65 EEKIYGFKSSCSIS
+65 EEKVYGLKSLCNIS
-79 DEDNVAISKE
+79 DEDNVALSKE

-105 GLLMANEPLRK
+105 GLLMANESLRK
-116 AYLKIHDSIESKKES
+116 AYLSIHDSIESKKEL
-131 LYSKIKEKFGYSNR
+131 LYSKIKEKFGYSTR
-145 NNFDVKNTM
+145 SNFDVKTIM
-154 LNDWGLTVKK
+154 LNDWGLTLKK

-170 KIKELLHDPMM
+170 SIKELLHNPVMA
-181 NCSLHEDDID
+181 CPLHEDDLE

-222 LVDKSL
+222 LVNKSL

-243 SNALNANGFFAANN
+243 SNALNTNGFFAANN
-257 EVVLKAKDGS
+257 EVILKAKDGS
-267 TSITLKEQ
+267 ASITLKKQ

-282 KKEKEQVLNSR
+282 KKEKEQVLDSK
-293 EIKELFEKINK
+293 EIKDLFEKINK
-304 AISKNKDTQAFNAF
+304 AISKNKDTQAFNTF

-341 KVFLYYERLLDE
+341 KAFLYYEHLLDE

-361 QEDLKKL
+361 QKDLKKL
-368 RDDAREQVTDW
+368 RDDAKKQITDW

-420 RGEKEVTKDNLLNIL
+420 RGKKEVTKDNLLNVL

-457 QGKECLVVLDDIS
+457 QGKECFVILDDIS

-488 SEYTDANG
+488 SEYTDTNG

-517 RITKRGNSF
+517 RIIKRDNYF
-526 IAFVDSD
+526 IAVVDSD
-533 KIKLEKGQYTKNIF
+533 EIKIENGQYTKNIF

-552 TLVKKYS
+552 RLIKQYS

-565 SIPFVRNLIEYT
+565 SIPFVRNLIEYM
-577 EGDDNEDYLTLTS
+577 EGNDIEDYLILTS
-590 VLHYKENTRE
+590 VLHYKENTRQ

-608 IFNKYWCKKEPT
+608 IFNKYWCKKEPV
-620 TFAVGRE
+620 TFATGRE
-627 SELVYDILMQESEKI
+627 NELVYDVLMQESEKI
-642 TDIEKL
+642 ADIEKL

-661 LIGEEYMQN
+661 LIGESYMQN
-670 KIISDVANG
+670 KIVSNLSNG
-679 KDILKG
+679 DDILKD
-685 IFSNKNQSAWLI
+685 IFSEKNQSARLI
-697 KEYKK
+697 KVYKK
-702 HINDDAMNT
+702 YINDDAMNT

-733 LDMSLKY
+733 LDMSLKH

-746 DVKRCHSFNYQ
+746 DVKALS

>member
-1 MNIQRKVEKMK
+1 
-12 KLRLDLENCY
+12 
-22 GIKRMKETI
+22 
-31 EYSNNNVS
+31 
-39 IIYAPNGTMKSSLA
+39 
-53 KTFEAIRDDRQV
+53 
-65 EEKIYGFKSSCSIS
+65 
-79 DEDNVAISKE
+79 
-89 QIIVINPF
+89 
-97 DENAYEGQ
+97 
-105 GLLMANEPLRK
+105 MANEPLRK
-116 AYLKIHDSIESKKES
+116 AYVSIHDSIESKKES
-131 LYSKIKEKFGYSNR
+131 LYSKIKDRFGYSNR
-145 NNFDVKNTM
+145 NSFDVKNTM
-154 LNDWGLTVKK
+154 LNDWGLTVNK

-170 KIKELLHDPMM
+170 KIKDLLHNPIM
-181 NCSLHEDDID
+181 NCLLHEDDLD

-243 SNALNANGFFAANN
+243 SNALNSNGFFAANN
-257 EVVLKAKDGS
+257 EVILKAKDGS

-282 KKEKEQVLNSR
+282 KKEKEQVLNSK

-331 IDLFKKKVWV
+331 IDLFKKKVWI
-341 KVFLYYERLLDE
+341 KAFLYYEQLLDE
-353 LIDDYNKA
+353 LLDDYNKA
-361 QEDLKKL
+361 QKDLKKL
-368 RDDAREQVTDW
+368 RDDARGQVTDW

-405 LNMELPSFKYIFSDS
+405 LDMELPSFKYIFSDS
-420 RGEKEVTKDNLLNIL
+420 RGEKEVTKDNLLNVL

-449 FQILVAKK
+449 FQILVARK
-457 QGKECLVVLDDIS
+457 QGKECLVVLDDVS

-488 SEYTDANG
+488 SEYTDASD
-496 EKLFKIL
+496 EKIFKIL

-547 MHYKN
+547 MYYKN
-552 TLVKKYS
+552 TLVKEYS

-590 VLHYKENTRE
+590 ILHYKEDTRK

-620 TFAVGRE
+620 TFAAGRE

-661 LIGEEYMQN
+661 LIGEAYMQN
-670 KIISDVANG
+670 RIISDLSNG
-679 KDILKG
+679 RDILKD
-685 IFSNKNQSAWLI
+685 IFSKKNQSAWLI
-697 KEYKK
+697 KEYKR

-733 LDMSLKY
+733 LDMSSKY

-746 DVKRCHSFNYQ
+746 DIKALS

>member
-1 MNIQRKVEKMK
+1 MQKLQMN
-12 KLRLDLENCY
+12 LENCY
-22 GIKRMKETI
+22 GIKKLNKI
-31 EYSNNNVS
+31 IDYSNNNVA

-65 EEKIYGFKSSCSIS
+65 EEKVYGLKSLCNIS
-79 DEDNVAISKE
+79 DEDNVALSKE

-105 GLLMANEPLRK
+105 GLLMANESLRK
-116 AYLKIHDSIESKKES
+116 AYLSIHDSIESKKEL
-131 LYSKIKEKFGYSNR
+131 LYSKIKEKFGYSTR
-145 NNFDVKNTM
+145 SNFDVKNIM
-154 LNDWGLTVKK
+154 LNDWGLTSKK

-170 KIKELLHDPMM
+170 NIKELLHDPVMA
-181 NCSLHEDDID
+181 CSLHEDDLE

-243 SNALNANGFFAANN
+243 SNALNTNGFFAANN
-257 EVVLKAKDGS
+257 EVILKAKDGS
-267 TSITLKEQ
+267 ASITLKEQ

-282 KKEKEQVLNSR
+282 KKEKEQVLDSK
-293 EIKELFEKINK
+293 EIKDLFEKINK
-304 AISKNKDTQAFNAF
+304 AISKNKDTQAFNTF

-341 KVFLYYERLLDE
+341 KAFLYYEHLLDE

-361 QEDLKKL
+361 QKDLKKL
-368 RDDAREQVTDW
+368 RDDAKKQITDW

-420 RGEKEVTKDNLLNIL
+420 RGKKEVTKDNLLNVL

-457 QGKECLVVLDDIS
+457 QGKECFVILDDIS

-488 SEYTDANG
+488 SEYTDTNG

-547 MHYKN
+547 MHYKKS
-552 TLVKKYS
+552 LVQSYS

-577 EGDDNEDYLTLTS
+577 EGDDNEDYLILTS
-590 VLHYKENTRE
+590 VLHYKENTRQ

-608 IFNKYWCKKEPT
+608 IFNKYWCKKEPV
-620 TFAVGRE
+620 TFATGRE
-627 SELVYDILMQESEKI
+627 NELVYDVLMQESEKI
-642 TDIEKL
+642 ADIEKL

-661 LIGEEYMQN
+661 LIGESYMQN
-670 KIISDVANG
+670 KIVSNLSNG
-679 KDILKG
+679 DDILKD
-685 IFSNKNQSAWLI
+685 IFSEKNQSARLI
-697 KEYKK
+697 KVYKK
-702 HINDDAMNT
+702 YINDDAMNT

-733 LDMSLKY
+733 LDMSLKH

-746 DVKRCHSFNYQ
+746 DVKALS